1 MSKNDAFGAFLTGF
15 FVGGLI
21 GAGVALVMAPQSGE
35 ETREQIRQKGIELG
49 KQVSETAEEARKK
62 AEKALE
68 EAKAKL
74 EEATKELEKRAKDLQ
89 EQSKELLEEK
99 KISIKLKKGE
109 EEEAAEEGIT
119 LEEAAPEG
127 EEA

>member
-21 GAGVALVMAPQSGE
+21 GAGVALVMAPQAGE

-68 EAKAKL
+68 EAKVKL
-74 EEATKELEKRAKDLQ
+74 EEATTELEKRAKELQ
-89 EQSKELLEEK
+89 EQSKSLIEAR
-99 KISIKLKKGE
+99 LKK
-109 EEEAAEEGIT
+109 EAAGATEEGIT
-119 LEEAAPEG
+119 LEEAKPEG
-127 EEA
+127 EAEEA

>member
-1 MSKNDAFGAFLTGF
+1 MAKNDSFGAFLTGF

-21 GAGVALVMAPQSGE
+21 GAGIALITAPQAGE
-35 ETREQIRQKGIELG
+35 ETREQLRQKGIELG

-68 EAKAKL
+68 EAKVKL
-74 EEATKELEKRAKDLQ
+74 EEATKDLEKRAKELQ

-109 EEEAAEEGIT
+109 EEAAEEGIT
-119 LEEAAPEG
+119 LEDAAPEG